1 MGGSVDKW
9 SFIGKAELCFTKDI
23 ELIVNK
29 ALKKLNILCKL
40 CGINWASR
48 SQTLRSTCNTVIWHV
63 LDEGALIWTLSS
75 TTVKSRLDTM
85 QYRMFIILLSAV
97 SKINN
102 QNAEQQC
109 RPTSLE
115 RRHKFATVKFTN
127 NIRSTNEYCISNRI
141 FSAWKHTTRH
151 HQSSFRTLSLI
162 FFKNSF
168 FKKKPHLLQLNLT

>member
-40 CGINWASR
+40 CGVNWTSR
-48 SQTLRSTCNTVIWHV
+48 SKTLRSTYNTVIWHV
-63 LDEGALIWTLSS
+63 LDEGALIWALSS

-85 QYRMFIILLSAV
+85 QYRMFIIVLSAV

-127 NIRSTNEYCISNRI
+127 NIILEALTNTVYATESLVLGNIQQGIIS
-141 FSAWKHTTRH
+141 
-151 HQSSFRTLSLI
+151 L
-162 FFKNSF
+162 
-168 FKKKPHLLQLNLT
+168 HLELFP